1 MYKIAQTDL
10 LDITLAQCKTLEDA
24 KKYLKNMEKTDKYL
38 QKVYG
43 WLELPEYKIIKI
55 EEE

>member
-1 MYKIAQTDL
+1 MYKIVQTDL